1 VDNFVDSFQVMAI
14 TINNII
20 HWHCQR

>member
-1 VDNFVDSFQVMAI
+1 MAI